1 MAAEKNE
8 YTVLISEEEISRRVK
23 ELGKQISTE
32 YLGKEI
38 LLICTLKGAVIF
50 SSDLARKISVPCEL
64 GFVKAKSYA
73 GDHTTG
79 SVDISFEDIPDIKG
93 RHIIIVEDI
102 IDTGLTLKRLSEYFL
117 AKGPASMKICA
128 FLDKPSRRKV
138 GIKAD
143 YVGFKIEDHFVV
155 GYGLDHNERF
165 RNLPF
170 IARLDQ

>member
-1 MAAEKNE
+1 MAAEKNK

-23 ELGKQISTE
+23 ELGEQISSE
-32 YLGKEI
+32 YSGKEI

-50 SSDLARKISVPCEL
+50 ASDLARSIKVPCEL
-64 GFVKAKSYA
+64 GFIKAKSYA

-79 SVDISFEDIPDIKG
+79 SVDINFEDIPDIKG

-102 IDTGLTLKRLSEYFL
+102 IDTGLTLKKLSEYFW

-138 GIKAD
+138 DIKAD
-143 YVGFKIEDHFVV
+143 YAGFEIEDHFVV

-170 IARLDQ
+170 IAKL